1 MNVAVRGMMGAL
13 LPTLLLVGL
22 CAALSNTA
30 FAEPRVALVIGNSA
44 YETGPLRNP
53 INDARLMVE
62 TLRDLG
68 FDVIERLDVDQKAMK
83 RAVGDF
89 GDRLEAAGKDAV
101 GLSLPETQSGC

>member
-68 FDVIERLDVDQKAMK
+68 FDVIERLDVDQK
-83 RAVGDF
+83 
-89 GDRLEAAGKDAV
+89 
-101 GLSLPETQSGC
+101 LP